1 MSCIDIIILVATLVA
16 VPCIILMGLIVIT
29 TCLSILAEMYDC
41 YFGQSEDENEGGND
55 DDTL

>member
-1 MSCIDIIILVATLVA
+1 MSCIDIIILVATLVG

-41 YFGQSEDENEGGND
+41 YFGQGDENEGGND
-55 DDTL
+55 NDSL

>member
-1 MSCIDIIILVATLVA
+1 MNCIDVIVLVATLVG
-16 VPCIILMGLIVIT
+16 VPVIILLGLIVIT

-41 YFGQSEDENEGGND
+41 YFGQGDENEGGND